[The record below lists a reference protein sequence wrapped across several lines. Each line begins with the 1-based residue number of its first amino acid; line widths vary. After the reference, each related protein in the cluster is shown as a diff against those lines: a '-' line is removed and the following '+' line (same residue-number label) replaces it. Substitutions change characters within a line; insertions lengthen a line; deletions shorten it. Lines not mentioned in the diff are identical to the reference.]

1 MTSPAGDRPLVSI
14 VTPTLN
20 GARFLEATLR
30 SVREQTYPRV
40 EHIVVDGGST
50 DGSLDLLRAEG
61 EQGTIRW
68 ISEPDEG
75 MYEAINKGMALA
87 GGEILAYLA
96 GDDAYLPWAL
106 ESVVR
111 IFESQPGVDIVFG
124 DGTKIE
130 HETGVQRL
138 RLFPPFDRPSLARYE
153 SLMQP
158 AVFWRR
164 SMFERIGGF
173 DPKMRYVADLD
184 YWLRAG
190 AATAKFAHLRE
201 VIAVERIHAGRL
213 SSAQSAAMAAEDRA
227 MRAAHAAAD
236 GGTTDREQAVARD
249 MKWQRRLFLWF
260 LVASWVRPLPG
271 PWHRFLNQGRVIVNR
286 QRLLRGS
293 KPHESKYLR
302 NAVVSRLAADVIT
315 VGVPTEEELA
325 PQASAHGHGL
335 LQQLLPDVA
344 ERARRPGTVIEIG
357 TTREKLPGQGSTV
370 ILAGLAARLG
380 LPFMTVD
387 MDPAN
392 TEQALAD
399 LAGIPGARAVTAK
412 GEDFIATI
420 DQPILAAYLDAFDI
434 QHGQH
439 SEYRIDRY
447 RQFLGTE
454 ITNEAAAQMHLAC
467 AEALVPRLMP
477 GGLIVI
483 DDTWMEGE
491 RFAGKGGTAV
501 PALLRRRFKIV
512 AQTRTAVALQ
522 APRRRPRG
530 MTRIRR
536 GVVRRARRYG
546 GAGLRAARRLG
557 RRARRLGRRVLAS
570 FRSQRNEL
578 ALALAYRFS
587 ADGRRSSKALRA
599 MRDTAKGRRCVII
612 GNGPSLN
619 EMDLAPLK
627 DEVTFGLNRGHL
639 LFPRIGG
646 PTTYLVSVNRLVIEQ
661 SGAEMIATPC
671 LKFFDW
677 RNRALVPKGLEDVI
691 FLRTIPQ
698 PGFSTDIPGRGLWEG
713 ATVTYVAMQLA
724 YHLGYREVALIGV
737 DHSFATTGPAHAKVT
752 STGPDP
758 NHFDPSYFGEGYRW
772 QLPDLEMSEQAY
784 TMARAAFEAAGGMVI
799 DATVGGKLTIFE
811 KADFTTL
818 FPPKRP

>member
-1 MTSPAGDRPLVSI
+1 MTGAAGERPLVSI

-50 DGSLDLLRAEG
+50 DGSLDMLRQEG
-61 EQGTIRW
+61 ERGTIRW

-75 MYEAINKGMALA
+75 MYDAINKGLALA
-87 GGEILAYLA
+87 GGEVLAYLA
-96 GDDAYLPWAL
+96 SDDAYLPWAI
-106 ESVVR
+106 ESVMR
-111 IFESQPGVDIVFG
+111 IFESRPGVDVVFG

-130 HETGVQRL
+130 EETGAQRL
-138 RLFPPFDRPSLARYE
+138 RLFPPFDGPSLARYE

-164 SMFERIGGF
+164 SMLERIGGF

-201 VIAVERIHAGRL
+201 VIAIERIHAGRL
-213 SSAQSAAMAAEDRA
+213 SSAQAAEMAAEDRA

-236 GGTTDREQAVARD
+236 GGATDREHAAARD
-249 MKWQRRLFLWF
+249 MRWQRRLFLWF

-271 PWHRFLNQGRVIVNR
+271 PWHRFLNQGRVTVSR
-286 QRLLRGS
+286 QRVLRGS
-293 KPHESKYLR
+293 KPHESKHLR
-302 NAVVSRLAADVIT
+302 NAVVSRLAAEVIA
-315 VGVPTEEELA
+315 VGSPGLEEPGQPT
-325 PQASAHGHGL
+325 PHGHGL
-335 LQQLLPDVA
+335 LQRLLPEVA
-344 ERARRPGTVIEIG
+344 ARARRRGTVIEIG

-370 ILAGLAARLG
+370 ILAGLAAKLG

-399 LAGIPGARAVTAK
+399 LAGIPDARAVTAK
-412 GEDFIATI
+412 GEDFIATLEE
-420 DQPILAAYLDAFDI
+420 PILAAYLDAFDI

-454 ITNEAAAQMHLAC
+454 ITNEGASEMHLAC
-467 AEALVPRLMP
+467 AEALIPRLMP

-483 DDTWMEGE
+483 DDTWKEGNGY
-491 RFAGKGGTAV
+491 AGKGRTAV
-501 PALLRRRFKIV
+501 PALLKRRFEIV
-512 AQTRTAVALQ
+512 AQTKTAVALQ
-522 APRRRPRG
+522 APRKPRRRL
-530 MTRIRR
+530 TRIRR
-536 GVVRRARRYG
+536 GITRRVRRFG
-546 GAGLRAARRLG
+546 GAGLRVG
-557 RRARRLGRRVLAS
+557 RRAVRRIRRVGRRLITS
-570 FRSQRNEL
+570 FRSQRHE
-578 ALALAYRFS
+578 AWLALAYRLS

-599 MRDTAKGRRCVII
+599 MRDTATGRRCVII

-619 EMDLAPLK
+619 GMDLAPLK

-677 RNRALVPKGLEDVI
+677 RNRALVPKGRADVI
-691 FLRTIPQ
+691 FVRTVPK

-724 YHLGYREVALIGV
+724 YHFGYREVALIGV
-737 DHSFATTGPAHAKVT
+737 DHSFSTTGPAHAKVT

-758 NHFDPSYFGEGYRW
+758 NHFDPSYFGAGYRW

-784 TMARAAFEAAGGMVI
+784 TMARSAFEAAGGRIV

-811 KADFTTL
+811 KADFTEL
-818 FPPKRP
+818 FPAKRP